1 MEPKAANDSF
11 RPLFSRGA
19 LIGLVALLAAET
31 TINYLDR
38 QALSVL
44 APVLRDEFHL
54 SNTQYASILNAFMVT
69 YMVSYALGG
78 WVMDRLGV
86 VRGLTLAV
94 TWWSAAGAL
103 TGLARGPLSMGVCR
117 SLLAVGSGGAWPAF
131 AKSVSLWVPPQG
143 RALAIGACN
152 SGSSLGSLL
161 TPPLAAFL
169 ALRLGWRA
177 AFAIIGA
184 IGFLWVAAFLGFAR
198 AHPRMLATDRGQ
210 TAQQS
215 GPRVRW
221 VSLLGYRQ
229 TWAVFFCRFFAD
241 SAWYFY
247 VYWIP
252 EFLARERGLDLA
264 GIGAVAGVPFLVSTV
279 SNFATGYAALRLQRA
294 GWSVN
299 RARKAIMLL
308 GMALSS
314 VGVAAVF
321 AHSLFWTVT
330 LLSAAVFFWMCWSVT
345 VHTLPGDF
353 FPAHAV
359 ASVYGFA
366 GTGSTLGSV
375 VSTWAVGRT
384 LDLTG
389 TYVPVFIGIGLLTP
403 VAFVVGTALMG
414 RVAPVRMV
422 SPPGQSF
429 SPSP

>member
-1 MEPKAANDSF
+1 
-11 RPLFSRGA
+11 
-19 LIGLVALLAAET
+19 
-31 TINYLDR
+31 
-38 QALSVL
+38 
-44 APVLRDEFHL
+44 
-54 SNTQYASILNAFMVT
+54 
-69 YMVSYALGG
+69 
-78 WVMDRLGV
+78 V

-103 TGLARGPLSMGVCR
+103 TALVRGPVSLAVCR
-117 SLLAVGSGGAWPAF
+117 ALLAVGAGGAWPSF
-131 AKSVSLWVPPQG
+131 AKAVALWVPPQG

-152 SGSSLGSLL
+152 SGSSIGSLL

-169 ALRLGWRA
+169 ALMLGWRA

-184 IGFLWVAAFLGFAR
+184 IGLVWVAAFLGFAR
-198 AHPRMLATDRGQ
+198 AHPGMLATDRGLH
-210 TAQQS
+210 AQHGRSQ
-215 GPRVRW
+215 VRW

-264 GIGAVAGVPFLVSTV
+264 AIGAVAGLPFLVSTV

-299 RARKAIMLL
+299 RARKTLMFA

-314 VGVAAVF
+314 VGIAAVF
-321 AHSLFWTVT
+321 AHSLFWTMT
-330 LLSAAVFFWMCWSVT
+330 LLSAGVFFWMCWSAT
-345 VHTLPGDF
+345 VHTLPGEF
-353 FPAHAV
+353 FPPYAV
-359 ASVYGFA
+359 ASVYGFG

-375 VSTWAVGRT
+375 ISTWAVGRT

-389 TYVPVFIGIGLLTP
+389 SYVPVFIGIGLMTP

-414 RVAPVRMV
+414 RIQPVRMKEA
-422 SPPGQSF
+422 
-429 SPSP
+429 